1 MDSSDRT
8 ASLMTPAKLAQV
20 ASARAPVSPSA
31 WLDRM
36 AADVGHQHVR
46 RLLELRQAL
55 QAQARSAQAD
65 GVQPA
70 LQALVP
76 LLKAIDFDLL
86 QQRGWLAGLTGRSR
100 SAGAEFAAQ
109 FARADEAAQALAGSV
124 AATAKAQQAQAPA
137 ADRTLLE
144 LEVEYKALDKIID
157 QGARWLQDMRNQL
170 KSREAL
176 DAEAQR
182 QIDEDTA
189 RCEVLVVRLKAL
201 RAAAA
206 SSQEAHQQARTTA
219 AGRAALLQALQQV
232 LGGEVQAWRARLS
245 DVAAA
250 ASAGRL
256 DADAVALKEACKSLR
271 RRLKQLLADCEQLRT
286 HEAGLLHQLDA
297 LADPLG
303 AAS

>member
-20 ASARAPVSPSA
+20 GAARAPVSPSA

-55 QAQARSAQAD
+55 QGLAGAALAD
-65 GVQPA
+65 GLQSA
-70 LQALVP
+70 LQAFMP
-76 LLKAIDFDLL
+76 PLKAIDFDLL
-86 QQRGWLAGLTGRSR
+86 QRRGWLAGLTGKSR

-109 FARADEAAQALAGSV
+109 FARADDAAQTLAGSV
-124 AATAKAQQAQAPA
+124 SAAAKGQQAQAGA
-137 ADRTLLE
+137 VDRALLE
-144 LEVEYKALDKIID
+144 FEVEFKALDKIID

-170 KSREAL
+170 KTREAL

-182 QIDEDTA
+182 RIDEDTT
-189 RCEVLVVRLKAL
+189 RCELLVARLKAL

-206 SSQEAHQQARTTA
+206 ASQDAHQQTRTTLA
-219 AGRAALLQALQQV
+219 SRASLLQAFQQV
-232 LGGEVQAWRARLS
+232 LGGDLQAWRSRLGE
-245 DVAAA
+245 VAAA

-256 DADAVALKEACKSLR
+256 EGDALALAGASKALR
-271 RRLKQLLADCEQLRT
+271 HRLKLLLADCEQLRT
-286 HEAGLLHQLDA
+286 HEAGLLDRLDA
-297 LADPLG
+297 MADPLG